1 MDNIE
6 RLARRLKERP
16 TAIIFG
22 SFLHGSGRSF
32 LADKLAKSL
41 EERGIPVTRLSSGQ
55 IFRELAKRE
64 GKSIEEFIA
73 EITRNKKKGRQVDLA
88 VDNEMKRR
96 ILEELG
102 KGKVVIVDSNLA
114 PFYAPGVKVLVK
126 VDPKIA
132 GERVYKKKRESDF
145 PFSSPEDARRALEER
160 TKEDLERYK
169 ELAESEDMPEE
180 WRAVYKKAVEN
191 WGNENL
197 FDVIVDNS
205 GTVEESMIQL
215 LNGMARI
222 LESL

>member
-1 MDNIE
+1 ME
-6 RLARRLKERP
+6 RLAKRLKEGP

-73 EITRNKKKGRQVDLA
+73 EITASKEKARQVD
-88 VDNEMKRR
+88 VEIDKEMKKR
-96 ILEELG
+96 ILEELE
-102 KGKVVIVDSNLA
+102 KGRVVLVDSNLA
-114 PFYAPGVKVLVK
+114 PFYAPGIKVLVK

-132 GERVYKKKRESDF
+132 GERVYKGKRASDK

-160 TKEDLERYK
+160 TRRDLERYK
-169 ELAESEDMPEE
+169 ELASDPQVPEE
-180 WRAVYKKAVEN
+180 WREVYKKAVEN
-191 WGNENL
+191 WGNESV
-197 FDVIVDNS
+197 FDLVVDNS
-205 GTVEESMIQL
+205 GSVEESMKQIVNEL
-215 LNGMARI
+215 VKILNN
-222 LESL
+222 L